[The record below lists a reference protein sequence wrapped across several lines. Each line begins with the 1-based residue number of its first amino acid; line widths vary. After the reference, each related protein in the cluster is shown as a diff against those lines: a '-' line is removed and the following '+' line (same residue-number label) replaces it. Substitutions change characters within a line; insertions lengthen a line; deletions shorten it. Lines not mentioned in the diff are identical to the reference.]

1 MVVAALSAEYN
12 SHLSGGRIVRRYV
25 ATLPAPSDG
34 CSSGGRG
41 KALGVVVA
49 AAEGPKAAAGE
60 DDDGLVGRRAGRY
73 AAMLPAPSDG
83 CSSGGRGKAQGAL
96 AAVVAGP
103 AAAVCDEDDGLA
115 MASQAA
121 G

>member
-1 MVVAALSAEYN
+1 MVEGLEAAAGEYYDGLV
-12 SHLSGGRIVRRYV
+12 SRRIGRYAAV
-25 ATLPAPSDG
+25 LPAPSDG
-34 CSSGGRG
+34 RSSGGRG
-41 KALGVVVA
+41 KARGVLA
-49 AAEGPKAAAGE
+49 AAESLEAAAGE
-60 DDDGLVGRRAGRY
+60 DDYGLVGLRTRRY